1 MALTRS
7 ERGDLMVQIEDTY
20 KELGQCSPGFDLLE
34 TLEFAHSSNDN
45 LTRFDSHAPGK
56 GLNILVMESLGNP
69 GR

>member
-34 TLEFAHSSNDN
+34 TLSDQQLQAE
-45 LTRFDSHAPGK
+45 LY
-56 GLNILVMESLGNP
+56 
-69 GR
+69 GRQRDLLQKQLEN